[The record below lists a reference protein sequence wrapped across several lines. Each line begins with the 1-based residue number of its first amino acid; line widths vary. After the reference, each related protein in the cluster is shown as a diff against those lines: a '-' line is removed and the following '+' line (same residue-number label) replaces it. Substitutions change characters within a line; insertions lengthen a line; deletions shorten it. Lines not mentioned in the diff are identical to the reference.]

1 MDGKALFSRN
11 VKPGIFGLSIAP
23 KEIFLVYTT
32 QFVFLTIRLVP
43 GNVVMVA
50 IDMCGK
56 SPITGEWI
64 YGITWKHVYFNIS
77 VLFIADTTSI
87 LKLVFPATNCFLL
100 PLLLLLLLLFL
111 FICLFI
117 YFVFCLFIHLFC
129 FFVCLFIYFFFL
141 TLQPLFLFLLSL
153 LSSLLLLLLLVI
165 VAFCVCVWLLLLLI
179 ANLIRMF
186 LTQIWLCVPY
196 FTVNTVM
203 SFNDVYFNF
212 INYNLIFTYQRLVWW

>member
-129 FFVCLFIYFFFL
+129 FFVCLFIFFF
-141 TLQPLFLFLLSL
+141 FWRFNRYSYFCYRCCHRYCCFCCW
-153 LSSLLLLLLLVI
+153 SSLPFV
-165 VAFCVCVWLLLLLI
+165 CVCGY
-179 ANLIRMF
+179 
-186 LTQIWLCVPY
+186 CCC
-196 FTVNTVM
+196 
-203 SFNDVYFNF
+203 
-212 INYNLIFTYQRLVWW
+212 

>member
-117 YFVFCLFIHLFC
+117 YF
-129 FFVCLFIYFFFL
+129 FFL